1 MGAKQGGN
9 EERDAELNQGR
20 LGKTSGERGQAE
32 LRQKDQKNHQ
42 SQKGGCARWNV
53 VHLEKAK
60 DNGTP
65 PYSHKW
71 LQHLEQRELL

>member
-42 SQKGGCARWNV
+42 SQKGGCAR
-53 VHLEKAK
+53 
-60 DNGTP
+60 
-65 PYSHKW
+65 
-71 LQHLEQRELL
+71 